1 MNVWSRPE
9 SDQPK
14 TLNALTPLGTREA
27 LIQLMRT
34 AQVPELELNHA
45 RSEACP
51 SIRNSWGQGVGCFAG
66 NNAANAD

>member
-9 SDQPK
+9 SDPPK

-27 LIQLMRT
+27 LIQIMRS
-34 AQVPELELNHA
+34 AQVPELELNRA

-51 SIRNSWGQGVGCFAG
+51 SI
-66 NNAANAD
+66 